1 MLFPSLFRASVPLA
15 FAATL
20 LCQQPKPWGLSG
32 DYAGTHD
39 PSMAK
44 EGNLYYV
51 FATGRAP
58 DGGQLPIRCSGNLT
72 DWKFCG
78 HVFDAIPGW
87 IQNASPRTHDLWAPD
102 ISFFHG
108 KYHLYYA
115 YSVFGRN
122 TSGIALATN
131 ETLDAADHRYHW
143 TDEGLVLKSTESDDF
158 NAIDPNIVLDAK
170 GRPWLSFGSF
180 WSGIKM
186 RRIDAATGKLSEK
199 DAKLYSLAARAKPE
213 NAALPPAG
221 RTIDWQ
227 AIEAPFIVRHG
238 SFYYLFVSFDLCC
251 RGTKSTYRIM
261 VGRSR
266 KPTGP
271 YVDADGKPM
280 LAGAGTQLLSANQ
293 RWLGPGGESVMQR
306 PEGDLLVFHAYDVT
320 TGKPALQIS
329 DLTWEQGWPHAVLGV
344 SGESK

>member
-1 MLFPSLFRASVPLA
+1 MRRLRFFISGLLLWFAGALF
-15 FAATL
+15 
-20 LCQQPKPWGLSG
+20 CQQPGAWTLSG
-32 DYAGTHD
+32 DYPHAHD
-39 PSMAK
+39 PAIARD
-44 EGNLYYV
+44 GNRFYV

-58 DGGQLPIRCSGNLT
+58 DGGQLPIRCSSNLT

-78 HVFDAIPGW
+78 QVFDAIPDW
-87 IQNASPRTHDLWAPD
+87 IQKASPKTRDLWAPD

-108 KYHLYYA
+108 RYHLYYA
-115 YSVFGRN
+115 CSVFGRN

-131 ETLDAADHRYHW
+131 ETLDAADPRYHW
-143 TDEGLVLKSTESDDF
+143 MDEGLVLESIESDDF
-158 NAIDPNIVLDAK
+158 NAIDPNVVLDAK
-170 GRPWLSFGSF
+170 GEPWMSFGSF

-186 RRIDAATGKLSEK
+186 HRIDPATGKLSAK

-213 NAALPPAG
+213 NAAMPPPG
-221 RTIDWQ
+221 RTTDWQ

-251 RGTKSTYRIM
+251 RGAKSTYRIM

-266 KPTGP
+266 KSTGP

-280 LAGAGTQLLSANQ
+280 ISGAGTQLLSANQ
-293 RWLGPGGESVMQR
+293 RWLGPGGESILQR
-306 PEGDLLVFHAYDVT
+306 PEGDLLVFHAYDAT

-329 DLTWEQGWPHAVLGV
+329 DLTWEQGWPHAVLGM